1 MILTEV
7 YQVEDNKITINLPD
21 IFRNRKK
28 LRITVND
35 VTDSKISKINAL
47 KKAAKDPLF
56 LADIIEINNDFSA
69 IEYENL

>member
-7 YQVEDNKITINLPD
+7 YQVEDNKVTINLPD

-35 VTDSKISKINAL
+35 VADSKISKIL
-47 KKAAKDPLF
+47 
-56 LADIIEINNDFSA
+56 
-69 IEYENL
+69 

>member
-1 MILTEV
+1 MVLTEV
-7 YQVEDNKITINLPD
+7 YQVEGNKVTINLPD

-47 KKAAKDPLF
+47 KKAAEDPLF